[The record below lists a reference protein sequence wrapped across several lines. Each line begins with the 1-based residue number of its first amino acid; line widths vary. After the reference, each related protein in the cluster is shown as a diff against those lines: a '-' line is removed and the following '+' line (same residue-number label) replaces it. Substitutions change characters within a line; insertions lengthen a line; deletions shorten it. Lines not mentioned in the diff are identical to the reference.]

1 MKRTLAHLVAPPSD
15 YRQNFAAISSP
26 AVMTTLM
33 FSLKD
38 MPSKAKTADL
48 EAQASFALEGGSR
61 RLGVELLGIG
71 AWADSTR
78 PKKRWA
84 YGAPKRFQERRL
96 LRSA

>member
-1 MKRTLAHLVAPPSD
+1 
-15 YRQNFAAISSP
+15 
-26 AVMTTLM
+26 
-33 FSLKD
+33 

-61 RLGVELLGIG
+61 RLGVFIELLGIG

-78 PKKRWA
+78 PRKPWA